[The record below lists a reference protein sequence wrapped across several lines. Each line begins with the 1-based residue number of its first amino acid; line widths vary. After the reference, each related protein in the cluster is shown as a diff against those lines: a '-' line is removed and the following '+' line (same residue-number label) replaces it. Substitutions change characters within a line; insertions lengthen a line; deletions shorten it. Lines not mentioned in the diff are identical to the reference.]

1 MYKPEF
7 EEHLGIFETKL
18 NEFKENPAQRD
29 QRFDDYCKFM
39 AHISGVYKEQ
49 IAEYLC
55 SEIINL
61 LQQYYS
67 IMNP

>member
-1 MYKPEF
+1 
-7 EEHLGIFETKL
+7 
-18 NEFKENPAQRD
+18 
-29 QRFDDYCKFM
+29 M